1 MADDAGAT
9 ADDGAAAAPSR
20 AHFEDLADDKVANA
34 SAASG
39 SMIDVNRATLGS
51 VVVPRAGELDEE
63 AVRALPP
70 AMQFEVLEEIKLGER
85 NRRRDALVRRE
96 HTADSFSH
104 QQLHNYIQV
113 AKVAGRVNEL
123 REQLNNTAQQSRRIQ
138 APAFARTVS
147 ASIFGT

>member
-1 MADDAGAT
+1 MAIVPLASFGWGVYPSITALLTPDEAHANQGHLQGALFAIT
-9 ADDGAAAAPSR
+9 
-20 AHFEDLADDKVANA
+20 
-34 SAASG
+34 
-39 SMIDVNRATLGS
+39 TLGS

-63 AVRALPP
+63 SVRALPP

-123 REQLNNTAQQSRRIQ
+123 REQLKRAKGAELKAARPVDKENRRAIG
-138 APAFARTVS
+138 A
-147 ASIFGT
+147 